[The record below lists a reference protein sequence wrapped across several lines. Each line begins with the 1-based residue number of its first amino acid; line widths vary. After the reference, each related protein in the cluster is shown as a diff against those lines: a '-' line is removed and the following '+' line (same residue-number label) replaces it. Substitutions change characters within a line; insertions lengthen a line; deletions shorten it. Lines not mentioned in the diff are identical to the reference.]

1 MKSLQI
7 MGPRFLM
14 DLSVT
19 GGGVSA
25 SSEDHALSRIA
36 ILTNLPAIEESES
49 FVFLNFLSQ
58 VIRSILSFT
67 NKCKSSVEKIVSAT
81 TLEWLS
87 NFLYLMLL
95 WRKSLS
101 SQGNS
106 NSSEVGFLLG
116 CHILS

>member
-1 MKSLQI
+1 
-7 MGPRFLM
+7 
-14 DLSVT
+14 
-19 GGGVSA
+19 
-25 SSEDHALSRIA
+25 
-36 ILTNLPAIEESES
+36 
-49 FVFLNFLSQ
+49 
-58 VIRSILSFT
+58 
-67 NKCKSSVEKIVSAT
+67 
-81 TLEWLS
+81 LEWLS